1 MIINVHFCLF
11 DKLQLRPSLLF
22 KRKDGLKCKGGVGQ
36 VDVTKCNEMAMII
49 RQNERFRSVLWVRV
63 IKNKYFCK
71 LKLSNNTYKNIHLH
85 SCLSK

>member
-1 MIINVHFCLF
+1 MSI
-11 DKLQLRPSLLF
+11 LQVLPIWGIEPQVGNADAGTRRP
-22 KRKDGLKCKGGVGQ
+22 Q
-36 VDVTKCNEMAMII
+36 VRTAPQLEMAMII

>member
-1 MIINVHFCLF
+1 MYVLALSDYKYIFKACCCRG
-11 DKLQLRPSLLF
+11 LQTRPPQL
-22 KRKDGLKCKGGVGQ
+22 
-36 VDVTKCNEMAMII
+36 EMAMII